1 MEPSMTK
8 RSFIRVVG
16 ARQHNLKNID
26 VELPRG
32 SLTVI
37 TGLSG
42 SGKSS
47 LAFDTIYAEGQRKY
61 VESLSAY
68 ARQFLEQMQKPDVDR
83 IEGLSPTIAIEQ
95 RVASASPRSTVATA
109 TEIYDYLRVL
119 YARAGEPRCW
129 KCDRPIV
136 RQSTSQVVDA
146 VLSGPEGQ
154 RIMVLAPL
162 VQGQRG
168 RHKTILESI
177 ARRGF
182 VRVRLNGQVHLLED
196 LEPLSPNR
204 KHTIE
209 VVVDRLTI
217 KPEIAVRLADS
228 VEIATGLAGGRVII
242 TAEVAPGRWSDE
254 RYSAAL
260 ACPVHADVRIDDL
273 SPQLFSF
280 NAPQGACELCHGL
293 GITLEFDVDLVVP
306 DRNLSLREGAI
317 AAWRHHG
324 RRLSAVYRKML
335 EDFCRRFGV
344 LWDIPFRNIPEEPA
358 RILFYGTDKADAEKY
373 GAQFEGAIPNLKRL
387 WQNTDS
393 ESVKKRLHG
402 FLSESPCE
410 RCGGARLKKQALC
423 VKIEGKSISD
433 VTQMTVAEATALF
446 DGLTFTGEKAA
457 VADPLLREIRQRS
470 HFMYD
475 VGVDYLALNRSSASL
490 SGGEWQ
496 RIRLATQIG
505 SGLAGVCYV
514 LDEPTIG
521 LHARDSRRLSMILK
535 QLAEMDNTVIVVEH
549 DEEIIAGAS
558 HMIDI
563 GPGAGSRG
571 GYVVAQG
578 TLEDVLG
585 CEASITAKY
594 LTGRLQ
600 TSLPDDRRK
609 ADWSCAL
616 ELRGVTANNLK
627 SIDARFPLGCFVCVT
642 GVSGSG
648 KSTLVT
654 QVLHRALRRR
664 LDRTGPRPGPYER
677 IVGSAFVDKVVEV
690 DQAPIGR
697 TPRSTPAT
705 YAGVFDPIRQLYAR
719 TREAKIRGYTPARF
733 SFNVK
738 GGRCEHCEGQGT
750 KRIAMHFLPDVFVR
764 CGECGGKR
772 YNRETLEIRYRGK
785 TIADV
790 LDLPVEEAVAFF
802 ENFSKI
808 RERLQTLK
816 SVGLG
821 YMTLGQSSSTLSGG
835 EAQRVKLA
843 SELKRSANGHTMY
856 ILDEPTT
863 GLHFADVRNLL
874 TVLNRLVDRGHT
886 VVVIEHNLEVIKMAD
901 WIIDLGP
908 EGGDQGG
915 RIVVEGTPEQVAAH
929 LSSYT
934 GRFLKDRLAG
944 LAPLKMARG
953 AQARTHAPGT

>member
-1 MEPSMTK
+1 MSK
-8 RSFIRVVG
+8 RSVIRVVG

-26 VELPRG
+26 VDIPRG
-32 SLTVI
+32 VLTAI

-68 ARQFLEQMQKPDVDR
+68 ARQFLEQMPKPDVDR

-95 RVASASPRSTVATA
+95 RTAAASPRSTVATT

-119 YARAGEPRCW
+119 FARVGEARCW

-136 RQSTSQVVDA
+136 RQTTSQVVDA
-146 VLSGPEGQ
+146 VLSGPMGQ

-162 VQGQRG
+162 VHEQRG
-168 RHKTILESI
+168 RHKIVLESI
-177 ARRGF
+177 AKRGF
-182 VRVRLNGQVHLLED
+182 VRVRVDGEVLLLEN
-196 LEPLSPNR
+196 LEPLAPNR
-204 KHTIE
+204 KHSID

-217 KPEIAVRLADS
+217 KPQIAVRLADS
-228 VEIATGLAGGRVII
+228 VEIATGLCGGRVII
-242 TAEVAPGRWSDE
+242 ADEVAEGKWSDA
-254 RYSAAL
+254 RYSAAF
-260 ACPVHADVRIDDL
+260 ACPEHPDVRVETL

-280 NAPQGACELCHGL
+280 NAPQGACGLCHGL
-293 GITLEFDVDLVVP
+293 GTTQEFDVDLVLP

-324 RRLSAVYRKML
+324 RRLKAVYKKML
-335 EDFCRRFGV
+335 DEFCHRFGV
-344 LWDIPFRNIPEEPA
+344 LADIPFRNIPERA
-358 RILFYGTDKADAEKY
+358 AAILLHGTNESDAETY
-373 GAQFEGAIPNLKRL
+373 GAIFEGVIPNLKRL
-387 WQNTDS
+387 WRSTDS
-393 ESVKKRLHG
+393 ESVKQRLHG
-402 FLSESPCE
+402 FLGESPCE
-410 RCGGARLKKQALC
+410 GCGGARLNHQALC
-423 VKIEGKSISD
+423 VKIEGLGISD
-433 VTQMTVAEATALF
+433 VTRLSIAAAVELFDRLAFTGDSAVVAE
-446 DGLTFTGEKAA
+446 
-457 VADPLLREIRQRS
+457 PLVREIRHRLR
-470 HFMYD
+470 FLCD
-475 VGVDYLALNRSSASL
+475 VGVEYLTLDRSSASL

-521 LHARDSRRLSMILK
+521 LHARDSQRLVAILRK
-535 QLAEMDNTVIVVEH
+535 LAELDNTVIVVEH
-549 DEEIIAGAS
+549 DEQIIAGAS

-563 GPGAGSRG
+563 GPGAGTRG
-571 GYVVAQG
+571 GHIVAQG
-578 TLEDVLG
+578 PIEEVLG
-585 CEASITAKY
+585 SDASTTAKY
-594 LTGRLQ
+594 LTGKLCM
-600 TSLPDDRRK
+600 SPPDRRRRV
-609 ADWSCAL
+609 DWRHAV

-627 SIDARFPLGCFVCVT
+627 NLNVRFPLGCFIAVT

-648 KSTLVT
+648 KSTLAT
-654 QVLHRALRRR
+654 QVLLRTLKRR
-664 LDRTGPRPGPYER
+664 IERSGPRPGPFER
-677 IVGSAFVDKVVEV
+677 IVNSALVDNVVEV
-690 DQAPIGR
+690 DQTPIGR
-697 TPRSTPAT
+697 TPRSIPAT
-705 YAGVFDPIRQLYAR
+705 YVGVFDLIRQLYAR

-750 KRIAMHFLPDVFVR
+750 RRIAMHFLPDVFVR
-764 CGECGGKR
+764 CSECGGKR
-772 YNRETLEIRYRGK
+772 YNRETFEVRYRGK

-790 LDLPVEEAVAFF
+790 LDLTVEEAAEFF
-802 ENFSKI
+802 DNIANIKK
-808 RERLQTLK
+808 RLKTLK
-816 SVGLG
+816 DVGLG

-843 SELKRSANGHTMY
+843 SELQRSGSGHTMY

-874 TVLNRLVDRGHT
+874 TVLNRLVDLGHT
-886 VVVIEHNLEVIKMAD
+886 VLVVEHNLDVIKMAD

-908 EGGDQGG
+908 EGGDEGG
-915 RIVVEGTPEQVAAH
+915 RVVVDGTPEEVAKH
-929 LSSYT
+929 PTSYT

-944 LAPLKMARG
+944 LPPLKPYPRRPTA
-953 AQARTHAPGT
+953 THVSGT